1 MTPIRYRSGLLAV
14 VTLAC
19 LGWLTLLARRPAHAV
34 SAVPAIIPA
43 PIAIKVVVVANFEK
57 GADMGD
63 APGEYQ
69 DWVERE
75 HLNEIVSVRGA
86 ANILRRNREGLYGL
100 IPRQGAADFSA
111 FVLDPHFDL
120 RKTYWVFTG
129 ISGVDPKAG
138 TVGDA
143 AWARWVINGDELHEV
158 DDRELPAGWPYG
170 LWAIGANRPNELP
183 VKDVNGKKLIAVTH
197 RAMAYD
203 LNQGL
208 ARWAFHMT
216 KDVPL
221 GENRNLLGLPRERW
235 NGFPEAQREPKV
247 MMGETLG
254 CVRYWHGAS
263 RTRWAEDWTRLWT
276 GGKGTFVMTNMESQT
291 YERLALTFAGNG
303 LLDKNSHHGSA
314 HGKTS
319 LTPLPGKTSRTRPAM
334 NPARCSLSTA
344 TSGPAFLS
352 FTSCSPSGRST
363 KIASLPRRKARF
375 TAAALEPL

>member
-1 MTPIRYRSGLLAV
+1 MTSIRYRSGLLAV
-14 VTLAC
+14 VTLAS
-19 LGWLTLLARRPAHAV
+19 LGWLALLARRPAHAV
-34 SAVPAIIPA
+34 SAAPAIIPA

-75 HLNEIVSVRGA
+75 HLNEIVPVRDA

-158 DDRELPAGWPYG
+158 DDREVPARWPYG

-303 LLDKNSHHGSA
+303 LLDKNRVMVLRTASNFSQPAPGQNFQDETGDEPGQVLAFDSNERAGIPVIHELLTHWSKYENSIPSA
-314 HGKTS
+314 
-319 LTPLPGKTSRTRPAM
+319 P
-334 NPARCSLSTA
+334 
-344 TSGPAFLS
+344 
-352 FTSCSPSGRST
+352 
-363 KIASLPRRKARF
+363 
-375 TAAALEPL
+375 

>member
-1 MTPIRYRSGLLAV
+1 MLTMTSNPYRAALLAV

-19 LGWLTLLARRPAHAV
+19 LGWLALSARHLAHAV
-34 SAVPAIIPA
+34 SAATPMVVA
-43 PIAIKVVVVANFEK
+43 PIAVKVVVVANFEK

-75 HLNEIVSVRGA
+75 HLNETVPVRGA

-100 IPRQGAADFSA
+100 IPRHGAADFSA
-111 FVLDPHFDL
+111 FLLDPHFDL

-197 RAMAYD
+197 REMAFD
-203 LNQGL
+203 LNQDL

-216 KDVPL
+216 QDVPL

-254 CVRYWHGAS
+254 CVRYWHGAA

-276 GGKGTFVMTNMESQT
+276 DGKGTFVMTNMESQT
-291 YERLALTFAGNG
+291 YERLVLTFAGNG
-303 LLDKNSHHGSA
+303 LLDKNRVMVLRTASNFSQSA
-314 HGKTS
+314 PGQNFQDETGEEPGQVLAFDSNERVGIPVIHEL
-319 LTPLPGKTSRTRPAM
+319 LTHWSKYENSI
-334 NPARCSLSTA
+334 
-344 TSGPAFLS
+344 
-352 FTSCSPSGRST
+352 PS
-363 KIASLPRRKARF
+363 AP
-375 TAAALEPL
+375 